1 MKKQFLAVALSV
13 MATLG
18 MNAQSQ
24 EEISALEKSVEK
36 LKTYIEKRPE
46 NTGVG
51 ELDELTDSSVKV
63 AVNAVAQSELLR
75 NLYYREVGQTKDGV
89 TDVNVKKPT
98 LAELKDLAG
107 VIALQ
112 VKEVTSLTT
121 RLSGVSSAALEVAKS
136 SGNPL
141 KVAKAL
147 KTVGKSVK
155 YVGEVLPILGKET
168 ANQGKAIGEMIKTA
182 VSANRL

>member
-1 MKKQFLAVALSV
+1 M
-13 MATLG
+13 
-18 MNAQSQ
+18 
-24 EEISALEKSVEK
+24 
-36 LKTYIEKRPE
+36 
-46 NTGVG
+46 
-51 ELDELTDSSVKV
+51 
-63 AVNAVAQSELLR
+63 
-75 NLYYREVGQTKDGV
+75 
-89 TDVNVKKPT
+89 
-98 LAELKDLAG
+98 
-107 VIALQ
+107 
-112 VKEVTSLTT
+112 
-121 RLSGVSSAALEVAKS
+121 AKS